1 MEEQSFFPTRKAVGT
16 MQLVDPAA
24 VAAAEAAKAQIQA
37 AYIVAMQ
44 KPRNQ
49 MQARSNILM
58 ACKRT
63 EFAEKAEYSKPVGK
77 HKITGPSV
85 RFAELAIREWEN
97 VRVETVVLYED
108 DDVKRLRVS
117 AIDLETNAQFS
128 RDIQIKKTIERRS
141 KKGREEDVISERKNT
156 YGDVVYILRATD
168 DEMLT
173 KESAWVSKII
183 RNEGLRLIP
192 TDIIEEGLKQARETL
207 RSKAAMDPDGEKK
220 KIVDAF
226 AGIGIKPTQIEKYLG
241 HDIGTIVPAEI
252 AELRSMYRT
261 IRDGEASWN
270 DYMKTADQTERDPQE
285 QTPPDNVT
293 DLLKDRNGPSLYSG
307 NSKSQQPAPSDSSK
321 KVEKQETKYPEQKS
335 NGTAPPLVDGMNEDQ
350 LWELLKE
357 NVASAGVKTPESFS
371 KIEAFI
377 HRNVQLTKKPIA
389 EALRVAIN
397 TKPTDLMLKVTDWYA
412 RIQETNGQQSQLTDA
427 SRYSGANSRPPE
439 DTRLDGLP
447 QWNEKHPFWPDK
459 WNKMRTGDGV
469 KTGLAAYVHQYEKAI
484 WSMPEDQ
491 QRELVAKFE
500 RIYKDMRFPFQ
511 LDWMGNGESDDKSD
525 NPGADLEGQ
534 SGNNQTIDVELRAAR
549 SDLIAK
555 KSQDEKLFSIATKN
569 LFQKNA
575 ISTTFPYSMNLDECQ
590 AVVDEMNE
598 LAEMGKF

>member
-1 MEEQSFFPTRKAVGT
+1 MEEQSFFPTRKAIGT

-226 AGIGIKPTQIEKYLG
+226 AGIGIKPTQLEKYLG
-241 HDIGTIVPAEI
+241 HDIGTIMPAEI

-270 DYMKTADQTERDPQE
+270 DYMKTADQSELDPNE

-293 DLLKDRNGPSLYSG
+293 NLLKDRN
-307 NSKSQQPAPSDSSK
+307 
-321 KVEKQETKYPEQKS
+321 
-335 NGTAPPLVDGMNEDQ
+335 
-350 LWELLKE
+350 
-357 NVASAGVKTPESFS
+357 
-371 KIEAFI
+371 
-377 HRNVQLTKKPIA
+377 
-389 EALRVAIN
+389 
-397 TKPTDLMLKVTDWYA
+397 
-412 RIQETNGQQSQLTDA
+412 
-427 SRYSGANSRPPE
+427 
-439 DTRLDGLP
+439 
-447 QWNEKHPFWPDK
+447 
-459 WNKMRTGDGV
+459 
-469 KTGLAAYVHQYEKAI
+469 
-484 WSMPEDQ
+484 
-491 QRELVAKFE
+491 
-500 RIYKDMRFPFQ
+500 
-511 LDWMGNGESDDKSD
+511 
-525 NPGADLEGQ
+525 
-534 SGNNQTIDVELRAAR
+534 
-549 SDLIAK
+549 
-555 KSQDEKLFSIATKN
+555 
-569 LFQKNA
+569 
-575 ISTTFPYSMNLDECQ
+575 
-590 AVVDEMNE
+590 
-598 LAEMGKF
+598 